1 MNVSLPIITIVTIN
15 YQNNE
20 GLLKT
25 IRSVSRQVYPHIEHI
40 IVDGNSEGFDRNL
53 IEAEKKFPGEI
64 ISECDNG
71 IYDAMNKGILYA
83 KGDYIG
89 FLNSGDVYCNNSI
102 IEKVV
107 HELQC
112 DQSIIAI
119 YSNLY
124 FLRGCDVIRKWK
136 SGVIKRWKFW
146 FGWMAPHPTLF
157 MSAQYL
163 KINYFDVTYKIA
175 ADYDLILRS
184 LYADKI
190 KTIYLDIY
198 TVAMEAGGVSNESI
212 ASIFRSNIE
221 VLRSWK
227 KNIGFVP
234 AWILILKPLRKI
246 FQLNIRKSKV
256 RNQSLKD
263 KYE

>member
-1 MNVSLPIITIVTIN
+1 MNISQPVVTIVTIN

-25 IRSVSRQVYPHIEHI
+25 IKSVSEQSYSRIEHI
-40 IVDGNSEGFDRNL
+40 IIDGNSDGFDRSL
-53 IEAEKKFPGEI
+53 IKFEKKFPGII
-64 ISECDNG
+64 ISERDNG

-83 KGDYIG
+83 NGDYIG
-89 FLNSGDVYCNNSI
+89 FLNSGDVYCNNST

-107 HELQC
+107 HEVQC
-112 DQSIIAI
+112 DESIMAV

-124 FLRGCDVIRKWK
+124 FISGCNVTRKWK

-157 MSAQYL
+157 ISAQYL
-163 KINYFDVTYKIA
+163 KINCFDVKYKIA
-175 ADYDLILRS
+175 ADYDLILRA
-184 LYADKI
+184 LYVDKI
-190 KTIYLDIY
+190 KSKYLDIY
-198 TVAMEAGGVSNESI
+198 TVAMEAGGVSNGNM
-212 ASIFRSNIE
+212 ASIFISNIE

-234 AWILILKPLRKI
+234 LWILMLKPIMKI
-246 FQLNIRKSKV
+246 FQVNIYTLKSNNHTST
-256 RNQSLKD
+256 NQN
-263 KYE
+263 E